1 MRKKLLDEKM
11 MKLYFY
17 VISILNLNFLS
28 IGNYAQPSS
37 SYPMEE
43 TKSIDCEG
51 GTHLADSICIPRN
64 YMKGQVP
71 SIPTVVA
78 SRLEISAIRNVDDK
92 KMLITLEIYLESLWI
107 DNRLET
113 SLLNNEFVVLN
124 NNLINMIWKPDL
136 WIRNL
141 FSFRVHTILEPTG
154 GLVMMNKKLCKTKD
168 FSLMTVRNISTT
180 RINKTCEDGIENEI
194 NSNLLVM
201 YNMEAQI
208 QIYCNF
214 HFESYPMDTQLCDFV
229 MNSAY
234 PYPDI
239 VNLSFEQGLFGAT
252 NNNLNIDDFR
262 IKVIFQDNSSPTGIK
277 VLIELERRLLPF
289 ILKYYLPAM
298 AIAVVSLVNY
308 LIPVDCMPARVS
320 LLVTQFLTLTNIL
333 IYQQVGK
340 RAFK

>member
-1 MRKKLLDEKM
+1 MNH
-11 MKLYFY
+11 YFY
-17 VISILNLNFLS
+17 AIFILNLNFLRN
-28 IGNYAQPSS
+28 GNNAQHSS
-37 SYPMEE
+37 SSAMGQM
-43 TKSIDCEG
+43 KSIDCEG
-51 GTHLADSICIPRN
+51 GTHLADSICIPKN
-64 YMKGQVP
+64 YLKGQVP
-71 SIPTVVA
+71 KIPTVVA
-78 SRLEISAIRNVDDK
+78 SRLEISAIRDVDDK
-92 KMLITLEIYLESLWI
+92 KMLITFEVYLEMLWI
-107 DNRLET
+107 DNGLKT

-154 GLVMMNKKLCKTKD
+154 GLVIMQKKLCKRED
-168 FSLMTVRNISTT
+168 FSLMTVRNITT
-180 RINKTCEDGIENEI
+180 SKINKTCEEEIENEI

-214 HFESYPMDTQLCDFV
+214 HFESYPMDTQACDFV

-234 PYPDI
+234 PHPDI
-239 VNLSFEQGLFGAT
+239 VNLSFEQGQFGAT
-252 NNNLNIDDFR
+252 NNNLNMDDFR
-262 IKVIFQDNSSPTGIK
+262 IRVIFQDNSSPTGIK
-277 VLIELERRLLPF
+277 MLIELERRLLPF

-333 IYQQVGK
+333 IYQQVG
-340 RAFK
+340 

>member
-1 MRKKLLDEKM
+1 
-11 MKLYFY
+11 
-17 VISILNLNFLS
+17 
-28 IGNYAQPSS
+28 
-37 SYPMEE
+37 MEE

-113 SLLNNEFVVLN
+113 SLSDNEFVVLN

-154 GLVMMNKKLCKTKD
+154 GLVMMNKKLCKAKD
-168 FSLMTVRNISTT
+168 FSLMTVRNISTS
-180 RINKTCEDGIENEI
+180 RINKTCEEGMENQI

-214 HFESYPMDTQLCDFV
+214 HFESYPMDTQSCDFV

-262 IKVIFQDNSSPTGIK
+262 INVIFQDNSSPTGIK

-289 ILKYYLPAM
+289 ILKYYLPVM
-298 AIAVVSLVNY
+298 ASAVVSLVNY

-340 RAFK
+340 RAFELPQ

>member
-1 MRKKLLDEKM
+1 M
-11 MKLYFY
+11 
-17 VISILNLNFLS
+17 LS
-28 IGNYAQPSS
+28 IGNNAQPSS

-180 RINKTCEDGIENEI
+180 RINKTCEEGIENEI

-214 HFESYPMDTQLCDFV
+214 HFESYPMDTQSCDFV

-262 IKVIFQDNSSPTGIK
+262 INVIFQDNSSPTGIK

-320 LLVTQFLTLTNIL
+320 LLVTQFLTLTNTL

-340 RAFK
+340 RVFK

>member
-1 MRKKLLDEKM
+1 
-11 MKLYFY
+11 
-17 VISILNLNFLS
+17 
-28 IGNYAQPSS
+28 
-37 SYPMEE
+37 MEE

-180 RINKTCEDGIENEI
+180 RINKTCEEGMENQI

>member
-1 MRKKLLDEKM
+1 M
-11 MKLYFY
+11 
-17 VISILNLNFLS
+17 LS
-28 IGNYAQPSS
+28 IGNNAQPSS

-180 RINKTCEDGIENEI
+180 RINKTCEEGIENEI

-214 HFESYPMDTQLCDFV
+214 HFESYPMDTQSCDFV

-262 IKVIFQDNSSPTGIK
+262 INVIFQDNSSPTGIK

>member
-1 MRKKLLDEKM
+1 
-11 MKLYFY
+11 
-17 VISILNLNFLS
+17 
-28 IGNYAQPSS
+28 
-37 SYPMEE
+37 MEE

-298 AIAVVSLVNY
+298 ASAVVSLVNY

>member
-1 MRKKLLDEKM
+1 

-17 VISILNLNFLS
+17 VIFILNLKILKN
-28 IGNYAQPSS
+28 GNDAQPSS
-37 SYPMEE
+37 SSSMGRM
-43 TKSIDCEG
+43 KNIDCEG
-51 GTHLADSICIPRN
+51 GTHLADSICIPKN
-64 YMKGQVP
+64 YLKGQVP
-71 SIPTVVA
+71 KIPTVVA
-78 SRLEISAIRNVDDK
+78 SRLEISAIRDVNDK

-107 DNRLET
+107 DNGLKT

-141 FSFRVHTILEPTG
+141 FSFRVHRILEPTG
-154 GLVMMNKKLCKTKD
+154 GLVIMQKKLCKRED
-168 FSLMTVRNISTT
+168 FSLMTVRNITT
-180 RINKTCEDGIENEI
+180 SKINKTCEEGIENEI
-194 NSNLLVM
+194 NSSLLVL

-214 HFESYPMDTQLCDFV
+214 HFESYPMDTQACDFV

-239 VNLSFEQGLFGAT
+239 VNLSFEQGQFGAT
-252 NNNLNIDDFR
+252 DNNLNIDDFR

-277 VLIELERRLLPF
+277 MLIELERRLLPF

-308 LIPVDCMPARVS
+308 LIPIDCMPARVS

-333 IYQQVGK
+333 IYQQVG
-340 RAFK
+340 

>member
-1 MRKKLLDEKM
+1 M
-11 MKLYFY
+11 
-17 VISILNLNFLS
+17 LS
-28 IGNYAQPSS
+28 IGNNAQLSS

-92 KMLITLEIYLESLWI
+92 KMLITIETYLESLWI

-154 GLVMMNKKLCKTKD
+154 GLVMMNKKLCKAKD
-168 FSLMTVRNISTT
+168 FSLMTVRNISTS
-180 RINKTCEDGIENEI
+180 RINKTCEEGMENQI

-308 LIPVDCMPARVS
+308 LIPVDCLPARVS

>member
-1 MRKKLLDEKM
+1 MTLEEKLLDEKIM
-11 MKLYFY
+11 RLYFY
-17 VISILNLNFLS
+17 VMLILNANFLS
-28 IGNYAQPSS
+28 IGNNAQPSS
-37 SYPMEE
+37 SYSMDEI
-43 TKSIDCEG
+43 KRIDCEG
-51 GTHLADSICIPRN
+51 GLHLADSVCIPKN
-64 YMKGQVP
+64 YLKGQVP
-71 SIPTVVA
+71 KIPTVVA
-78 SRLEISAIRNVDDK
+78 SRLEISAIRDVNDK

-107 DNRLET
+107 DNRLKT
-113 SLLNNEFVVLN
+113 SLLNNEFAVLN

-141 FSFRVHTILEPTG
+141 FSFRIHTILEPTG
-154 GLVMMNKKLCKTKD
+154 GLVIMHKKLCKRKD
-168 FSLMTVRNISTT
+168 FSLMTVRNMSISG
-180 RINKTCEDGIENEI
+180 INKTCEEGKENEI

-214 HFESYPMDTQLCDFV
+214 HFESYPMDTQGCDFV

-239 VNLSFEQGLFGAT
+239 VNLSFEQGQFGAT

-262 IKVIFQDNSSPTGIK
+262 IKVIFQDNSSPTGIRM
-277 VLIELERRLLPF
+277 LIELERRLLPF

-333 IYQQVGK
+333 IYQQVS
-340 RAFK
+340 